1 MKNLTAPLSLEM
13 KPPSLLEARL
23 AFRKR
28 VEAQVLGLPQRFFG
42 IKKNSFKIRL
52 SNRVILL
59 LLGTGLHLKSST
71 QEIQATLEKLLRSPL
86 SRIVSCGQLTFG
98 DVLVIRTSK
107 QNNEIEIERINRRS
121 RKSAVE

>member
-1 MKNLTAPLSLEM
+1 MKNLTAPLSIEM
-13 KPPSLLEARL
+13 KPPSLPEARL

-59 LLGTGLHLKSST
+59 LLRTGLHLKSST

-98 DVLVIRTSK
+98 DVLVIRTNK

-121 RKSAVE
+121 RKPAVE